1 MSVNI
6 TETVPVAPT
15 APTLSACKDAVVG
28 FYGDRVFP
36 RVMNLVMDGKQTRRL
51 RDEVC
56 APLAGEVLEVGFGSG
71 LNLPHLPDGVI
82 RLRAVDPMER
92 GRDLAAKRLTAT
104 TVPVEFIGLDGQE
117 LPLEDDSIDAV
128 LATWTLCSIPDA
140 VVAVREVRRVLKP
153 GGKLHFIEHGRAP
166 DEKVRKW
173 QNRMNGIQNRVACGC
188 NLNRDIPGLIED
200 GGLTIESLETFY
212 ARGAPKLLGFTYQG
226 VATT

>member
-1 MSVNI
+1 M
-6 TETVPVAPT
+6 
-15 APTLSACKDAVVG
+15 G

-36 RVMNLVMDGKQTRRL
+36 RVMNLVMDGKQTRRS
-51 RDEVC
+51 RAEVC

-71 LNLPHLPDGVI
+71 LNLPHLPDAVI
-82 RLRAVDPMER
+82 RLRAVDPMAR
-92 GRDLAAKRLTAT
+92 GRSLAAKRLAAT
-104 TVPVEFIGLDGQE
+104 TVPVDFVGLDGQD
-117 LPLEDDSIDAV
+117 LPLEDDSVDAV

-140 VVAVREVRRVLKP
+140 VAAVREVRRVLKP

-173 QNRMNGIQNRVACGC
+173 QDRMNGIQNRVACGC
-188 NLNRDIPGLIED
+188 NLNRDIPALIED

-212 ARGAPKLLGFTYQG
+212 ARGAPKLLGSTYQG